1 MNKFQVALLSTLLV
15 ANFNFLNA
23 YAYEL
28 VGDEDEAGNSAT
40 LVTPMA
46 NSIKLAIL
54 AKDANALAKFM
65 SYPIDLKV
73 KDQEVHFDSKEDFI
87 NAKISFNDLFSE
99 KQQKELEESAKD
111 TSCCEFVGWRG
122 AMLANGIIWFDD
134 AGITGMNNDPGVKLK
149 PIQFCKEDEYN
160 AEIQLYGNYYF
171 SIVSGKQTE
180 ATLTNDDDEMSIKVS
195 GEKDAIPELKIAG
208 KKTKLTK
215 AKDSTQR
222 LAIYNSGNLQIA
234 LLPEGDIDQST
245 GSDGNMYGEKI
256 VMFTKDSITNE
267 CKRSVF
273 RKSSY

>member
-87 NAKISFNDLFSE
+87 NATK
-99 KQQKELEESAKD
+99 
-111 TSCCEFVGWRG
+111 
-122 AMLANGIIWFDD
+122 GIRR
-134 AGITGMNNDPGVKLK
+134 K
-149 PIQFCKEDEYN
+149 
-160 AEIQLYGNYYF
+160 
-171 SIVSGKQTE
+171 
-180 ATLTNDDDEMSIKVS
+180 
-195 GEKDAIPELKIAG
+195 
-208 KKTKLTK
+208 
-215 AKDSTQR
+215 
-222 LAIYNSGNLQIA
+222 
-234 LLPEGDIDQST
+234 
-245 GSDGNMYGEKI
+245 
-256 VMFTKDSITNE
+256 
-267 CKRSVF
+267 CKRYFLLRICGVE
-273 RKSSY
+273 RRNAC